1 MNSSH
6 RLLFTLILAV
16 ALFFTI
22 SGYAHAQ
29 ANKSAPS
36 KEEIA
41 ALREKAL
48 KLIDSVAGQ
57 LGTLQSAE
65 NRARMGSNIVE
76 SLWKHDEERARA
88 LLRVVQEDIKTELQ
102 KRDGETRDDERFNVF
117 LKLRTDTIQRIAK
130 YDGQAAYDFLKVTE
144 PVFENQEPY
153 EFRENEQTL
162 ELRLA
167 RQIAAD
173 NPDVALKLGRQSL
186 KQSLNSD
193 VLRVLN
199 RLNRKHKEQAAVL
212 YKEIVDKLPDAD
224 IADAWNN
231 RQFVQ
236 ALVRSYEPPD
246 VDASTYRE
254 LIGLIVTMALDRGC
268 GKKPSEEEEE
278 GAEFCR
284 WAATVLANAE
294 KYDSRIA
301 RFKPWSSE
309 GMEGWN
315 FAFVYEEAQ
324 ELLQQR
330 AYDEVE
336 ALAAKHPPAR
346 DGLYQQAIFSALA
359 SGDTDRM
366 RELIDR
372 FAGNDPGKRQ
382 WLTDQ
387 AEVHAKR
394 NTVTEEKLAEI
405 QSRLETIQEGRT
417 RVLYLLGLA
426 SQVGPIDQKVGV
438 RLLDQ
443 ARELIETLNPGKEQ
457 TLARLGLALV
467 YCQLKNDR
475 GFAIMESLLPKLNE
489 LVEVAVKLDGYDTSY
504 LRDGEWNMSAN
515 GSVGEILTMLSEQ
528 AGAFAWSDFDR
539 AVTLASQFERPEI
552 RLMAH
557 LKLAQSILA
566 GPSQTSGVKTRYPM
580 QISFRW

>member
-6 RLLFTLILAV
+6 RSLFTLILAL
-16 ALFFTI
+16 ALFFTV

-29 ANKSAPS
+29 ENKSAPN

-65 NRARMGSNIVE
+65 NRARMGANIVE

-102 KRDGETRDDERFNVF
+102 KRDGETRYDQRFSVF

-130 YDGQAAYDFLKVTE
+130 FDGQAAYDFLKVTE

-167 RQIAAD
+167 KQIAAN

-186 KQSLNSD
+186 KQSLNTD
-193 VLRVLN
+193 VLRVLS
-199 RLNRKHKEQAAVL
+199 RLNRKHKEQANIL
-212 YKEIVDKLPDAD
+212 YKEIVEKLPDAD
-224 IADAWNN
+224 IPDAWNN
-231 RQFVQ
+231 REFVQ
-236 ALVRSYEPPD
+236 TLVRTYEPPD
-246 VDASTYRE
+246 VDVSTYRQ
-254 LIGLIVTMALDRGC
+254 LIGLIVTTALDRGC

-278 GAEFCR
+278 GAELCR
-284 WAATVLANAE
+284 WAATILANSE

-301 RFKPWSSE
+301 RIKPWSVE
-309 GMEGWN
+309 GLEAWN
-315 FAFVYEEAQ
+315 SAMVYEEAQ
-324 ELLQQR
+324 ELLQER
-330 AYDEVE
+330 AYNEVE
-336 ALAAKHPPAR
+336 ALAAKYPQAR
-346 DGLYQQAIFSALA
+346 DGLYQQAIFSAMA
-359 SGDTDRM
+359 AGETDRM
-366 RELIDR
+366 QELIDR

-382 WLTDQ
+382 MFMGQ
-387 AEVHAKR
+387 VEIHEKR

-405 QSRLETIQEGRT
+405 QSILETIQESRT
-417 RVLYLLGLA
+417 RILYLLGLA
-426 SQVGPIDQKVGV
+426 SHVGPIDQKVGM
-438 RLLDQ
+438 RFLDQ
-443 ARELIETLNPGKEQ
+443 ARELIATLKPGKEQ
-457 TLARLGLALV
+457 TQARLGLALV
-467 YCQLKNDR
+467 YCEQKNDR

-515 GSVGEILTMLSEQ
+515 GSVGEILTMLSDS

-557 LKLAQSILA
+557 LKLAQSIL
-566 GPSQTSGVKTRYPM
+566 PDRRKR
-580 QISFRW
+580 